1 MIAKNE
7 KVSSLPFKLLNQS
20 KVLYYVE
27 LKCILKCL
35 MELAAQ
41 MLFGGTTRSVTMRT
55 TLENRGRVIQRHND
69 INLSSWQFCCMTS
82 STLGAVLL
90 RPYGERARPV
100 LEGVKD
106 ASWY

>member
-20 KVLYYVE
+20 ELLYYVE
-27 LKCILKCL
+27 LKGILKCL
-35 MELAAQ
+35 VELAAR
-41 MLFGGTTRSVTMRT
+41 MLFGGTTRSATMRT
-55 TLENRGRVIQRHND
+55 TLENIGSVIQRHNA
-69 INLSSWQFCCMTS
+69 INLSSWRFCCMTS

-90 RPYGERARPV
+90 RPHGERARPA
-100 LEGVKD
+100 LEGVND